1 MTVTI
6 CQQRVD
12 FCLKF
17 RFFGFVSNGVVEKVD
32 QKVKLFPIE
41 IELIEIAVLSLFYLS
56 LVLFVGIGIEH
67 ARSFYGDFVEVVFGI

>member
-41 IELIEIAVLSLFYLS
+41 IELIEIAVLSLCYLA

-67 ARSFYGDFVEVVFGI
+67 ARPFHGDFVEVVLGI